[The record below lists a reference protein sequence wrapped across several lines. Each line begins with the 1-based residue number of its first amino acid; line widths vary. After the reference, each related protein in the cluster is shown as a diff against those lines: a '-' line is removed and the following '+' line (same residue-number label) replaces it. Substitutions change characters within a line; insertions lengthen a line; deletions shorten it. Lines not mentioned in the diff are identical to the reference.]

1 MDAKESI
8 FRNTGAAVFNRNRTD
23 ILKEKYHL
31 KERSAVPAPGAYN
44 STFSEFSGPFPLPKP
59 PIGLLPGQKQAPV
72 KIQPNAEPAKV

>member
-31 KERSAVPAPGAYN
+31 KERSAVPAPGTYN
-44 STFSEFSGPFPLPKP
+44 STFSEFSGALPLPKP
-59 PIGLLPGQKQAPV
+59 PIA
-72 KIQPNAEPAKV
+72 

>member
-31 KERSAVPAPGAYN
+31 KERSLVPGAGTYN
-44 STFSEFSGPFPLPKP
+44 AEFSEFSGGAPMPKP
-59 PIGLLPGQKQAPV
+59 EVGNLPPR
-72 KIQPNAEPAKV
+72 I

>member
-31 KERSAVPAPGAYN
+31 KERSAVPAPGTYLA
-44 STFSEFSGPFPLPKP
+44 STFSEFSGALPMPKP
-59 PIGLLPGQKQAPV
+59 PIGQLPGQ
-72 KIQPNAEPAKV
+72 